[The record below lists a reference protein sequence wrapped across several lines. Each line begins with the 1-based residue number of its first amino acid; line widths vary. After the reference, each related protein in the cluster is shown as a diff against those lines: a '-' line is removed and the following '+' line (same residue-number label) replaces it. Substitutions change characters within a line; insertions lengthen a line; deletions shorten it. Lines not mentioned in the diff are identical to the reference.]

1 MNQVVQLWT
10 GHSYTQKV
18 EAKDQSSRAD
28 KFGLF
33 FNNTTITTTCPQ
45 IDRSDST
52 NPVRHAFLFWTKVS
66 SPPGTRILLLL
77 VPILMLIHVEQGGAS
92 MATRTPKDDCMAN
105 TTANLT
111 AQVEAG
117 SDIPGCVRNKS
128 DLSVGKKTIQN
139 MPTEWKLRDAK
150 PLSPQKSIELRW
162 GCRRWRRFGFR
173 FGTKPLDISK
183 DATTMPILAARE
195 EILPSPEKYSII
207 SHSSLP
213 ASGPATKHPH
223 RSTSK
228 IKSWDA
234 RLVCSLPHWKETSEY
249 TAYFWVFWIN
259 AAHGSLGALI
269 ATRRRNTSE
278 ISSGDMVS
286 AAVCCCELE
295 NGSTQW
301 WLSIALAKIFFLLTN
316 YVLTVD
322 IVSTPE

>member
-1 MNQVVQLWT
+1 MEL
-10 GHSYTQKV
+10 
-18 EAKDQSSRAD
+18 R
-28 KFGLF
+28 
-33 FNNTTITTTCPQ
+33 
-45 IDRSDST
+45 
-52 NPVRHAFLFWTKVS
+52 
-66 SPPGTRILLLL
+66 
-77 VPILMLIHVEQGGAS
+77 GA
-92 MATRTPKDDCMAN
+92 R
-105 TTANLT
+105 
-111 AQVEAG
+111 
-117 SDIPGCVRNKS
+117 
-128 DLSVGKKTIQN
+128 
-139 MPTEWKLRDAK
+139 

-301 WLSIALAKIFFLLTN
+301 WLSIVLAKKKSFSQIMCWLLTSFQPRN
-316 YVLTVD
+316 NNQSHPWPPGPLPVGAANHAGSTTLGDKEPTASKEGWAASWRHSRRTCGRSGWREKLELGYQKGLDSLQVVYWILLNCN
-322 IVSTPE
+322 VSGGYEFSKRAFAKIASLCW